1 MIPEEARFQNLATLS
16 GFWYIDDLSCGGK
29 PFIVTKL
36 SLFFWLCRRNCKKC
50 PDSDPRKWTIHFET
64 DFALIVLFYFPQ
76 LQAWKDS
83 TPNNKIQSNVGH
95 DDSVQVQRG
104 SLTGLEKFSQYIV
117 GIIAYN
123 GAGDSPRSD
132 TKIIKTEEGGNC
144 FNLSYAIAVITI
156 IKGAI
161 T

>member
-1 MIPEEARFQNLATLS
+1 MSHSFLN
-16 GFWYIDDLSCGGK
+16 W
-29 PFIVTKL
+29 
-36 SLFFWLCRRNCKKC
+36 FF
-50 PDSDPRKWTIHFET
+50 PHSF
-64 DFALIVLFYFPQ
+64 VLFSYFPQ

-83 TPNNKIQSNVGH
+83 TPNNIIQSVVDH

-132 TKIIKTEEGGNC
+132 TKIIKTEEGGNY
-144 FNLSYAIAVITI
+144 FSLSCSIAVSKVIRALRT
-156 IKGAI
+156 
-161 T
+161 